1 MRPKPPSEGVLEL
14 DHETVQRIG
23 WVLAALLFGLAI
35 VSFVGEIRGW
45 WGLFGEIGMIVGTVG
60 GLFISFANLLLGADG
75 KSQRVV
81 HEAVASNGETLMEQ
95 NQILD
100 EQTGML
106 GEQTGMLDQLTE
118 TMERQT
124 EVLEDIRDGV

>member
-1 MRPKPPSEGVLEL
+1 MRSKPPSSGVLEL
-14 DHETVQRIG
+14 NHETVQRIG

-35 VSFVGEIRGW
+35 MSFIGEIKGW
-45 WGLFGEIGMIVGTVG
+45 WGLFGEIGMIVGTIG
-60 GLFISFANLLLGADG
+60 GLFVSFVNLILGADG
-75 KSQRVV
+75 KSQRVA
-81 HEAVASNGETLMEQ
+81 HEAVSSNGETLMEQ

-106 GEQTGMLDQLTE
+106 DQPTE

-124 EVLEDIRDGV
+124 DVLEDIRDGI

>member
-35 VSFVGEIRGW
+35 VSFIGEIRGW
-45 WGLFGEIGMIVGTVG
+45 WGFFGEIGMIVGTIG

-81 HEAVASNGETLMEQ
+81 HEAVSSNGETLMEQ
-95 NQILD
+95 NEI
-100 EQTGML
+100 L
-106 GEQTGMLDQLTE
+106 GEQTGMLVQLTE
-118 TMERQT
+118 AMERQT
-124 EVLEDIRDGV
+124 GVLEDIRDGI